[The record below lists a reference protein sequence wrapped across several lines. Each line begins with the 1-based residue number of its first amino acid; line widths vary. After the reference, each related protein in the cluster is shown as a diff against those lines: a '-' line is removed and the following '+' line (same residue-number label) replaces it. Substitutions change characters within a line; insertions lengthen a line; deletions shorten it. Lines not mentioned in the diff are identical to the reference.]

1 MAMAF
6 KDELFDAQWL
16 RALGHSCAGGAE
28 AGECFAVARDIRE
41 GDAESWF
48 TAWTAMAERL
58 EREADQ
64 SRAAGHAVSA
74 IGGYLRAANYFR
86 SAYFFLIGAPDD
98 GRLAEAWRRQRTA
111 FRAALALMAP
121 AGEAVE
127 IPYEGGSLPGYLI
140 RPPGEG
146 PFATLIV
153 NGGYDSTAEEGWF
166 FSGAAAV
173 ARGYACLLFDGP
185 GQGGALI
192 ERGLTF
198 RPDWEAVIAP
208 VVNFAESRAEIDA
221 RRIALIGISFGG
233 YLAPRAASAEP
244 RLAACIADPG
254 EYSLFEELKTR
265 LPGFIARELPNGNRL
280 MLGLVERIMRGRM
293 RKLTAGWGLRRG
305 LWTHGLDSPM
315 DYLRETVAYSLEGRA
330 ENIAC
335 PTLVACAEDDEI
347 GVTARRLYDALT
359 CEKTFIAFARAEG
372 AGAHCEAGARS
383 LFNQRQFDWLDA
395 VLARRAEGG

>member
-48 TAWTAMAERL
+48 RAWTAMAERL

-86 SAYFFLIGAPDD
+86 SAYVFLIGAPDD

-208 VVNFAESRAEIDA
+208 VVDFAESRAEIDA

-395 VLARRAEGG
+395 VLARRAESG